1 MRVAE
6 YLRQYGPSTLAELRR
21 ALPGCDMEVRRM
33 RMSGEIFVVYGLH
46 AIVDEEGLLKPDP
59 VLTVVRGTS
68 YFVGNVLITGTD
80 SDGDC
85 GDLTDEQVEYL
96 NKRLVT
102 VDGVT
107 VLNLPWRCQ

>member
-1 MRVAE
+1 MRAMLITTSGKAE
-6 YLRQYGPSTLAELRR
+6 VLQVENTLHELY
-21 ALPGCDMEVRRM
+21 ALLGVSCI
-33 RMSGEIFVVYGLH
+33 EILPLGKGLH
-46 AIVDEEGLLKPDP
+46 AIVDEEGLLKQDP

-96 NKRLVT
+96 AKRLVT

-107 VLNLPWRCQ
+107 ILNLPWRCQ